1 VDPDSPERGK
11 MFPIT
16 CEFNAD
22 AGRLRVANQL
32 GCRSPYGFVKRPN
45 TTYAFVITDALRGDL
60 ATPVVAD
67 EAMAAL
73 LEGQDVTTAGG
84 VTLTGADYVQARDFL
99 VGLGAPSDGVVLLD
113 LFTTGDPISGLLEV
127 AEFYDALP
135 QPTLAADEPIEIV
148 RVYDTYTVL
157 AIWYEVPI
165 VQEGP
170 FPYRNPGEGLLK
182 RGADGSIE
190 QVGTQLIRA
199 YVTIPRGPMPA
210 GGWPLLSFFH
220 GSGGN
225 AEQLLDRG
233 AFSRTGMAPPPGRGP
248 AEVAAA
254 YGVAGSSIDFQ
265 FHGMRFDPPDT
276 SGLVLYNLLG
286 NPRTTIDNFLVA
298 PNEVSHHGR
307 LMAGLEIDP
316 AQVTVADGVTLPV
329 AIGELFD
336 VGGAADGLIRFDDA
350 RFSAMGQS
358 MGTTIIVPT
367 MTVDTVYDAGVF
379 SGAGGSLIEI
389 ASEGTSPVELRA
401 LLRAFL
407 GYRPNETLDQ
417 FDPLLHA
424 LQHVWDYV
432 DPMVHARHVTLEPHP
447 GVPPKHV
454 LMHSGL
460 TDGYFS
466 PDSRGN
472 LSVALGAPLA
482 GDVIEQRGVELLEL
496 VGLGEALAYPV
507 RGNVGGVTSATV
519 QYAPSV
525 LDGHHVAYQ
534 RDDTK
539 AQYGCFLK
547 TVGDA
552 AGPVLASAADA
563 SVELCGAD

>member
-1 VDPDSPERGK
+1 V
-11 MFPIT
+11 
-16 CEFNAD
+16 
-22 AGRLRVANQL
+22 
-32 GCRSPYGFVKRPN
+32 
-45 TTYAFVITDALRGDL
+45 
-60 ATPVVAD
+60 PV
-67 EAMAAL
+67 
-73 LEGQDVTTAGG
+73 
-84 VTLTGADYVQARDFL
+84 
-99 VGLGAPSDGVVLLD
+99 
-113 LFTTGDPISGLLEV
+113 
-127 AEFYDALP
+127 
-135 QPTLAADEPIEIV
+135 
-148 RVYDTYTVL
+148 
-157 AIWYEVPI
+157 

-170 FPYRNPGEGLLK
+170 FPYRNPGEGLIK
-182 RGADGSIE
+182 RAADGSIE

-210 GGWPLLSFFH
+210 DGWPLLSFFH

-233 AFSRTGMAPPPGRGP
+233 AFSRTGMAPAPGLGP
-248 AEVAAA
+248 AEVAAR

-286 NPRTTIDNFLVA
+286 NPRATVDNFLVA
-298 PNEVSHHGR
+298 ANEVGLHMR
-307 LMAGLEIDP
+307 LLAGLELNP
-316 AQVTVADGVTLPV
+316 AEVTVADGVTLPGTV
-329 AIGELFD
+329 AELFD
-336 VGGAADGLIRFDDA
+336 AGGAADGLIRFDDA

-367 MTVDTVYDAGVF
+367 MTVDTVYDAAVF

-401 LLRAFL
+401 LLRVFL
-407 GYRPNETLDQ
+407 GYRPDEKLDQ
-417 FDPLLHA
+417 FDPLLHG

-447 GVPPKHV
+447 GIPPKHV

-472 LSVALGAPLA
+472 LSVALGTPLA
-482 GDVIEQRGVELLEL
+482 GGVLEQRGLDLLEL
-496 VGLGEALAYPV
+496 IGFDEALEYPV
-507 RGNVGGVTSATV
+507 RGNIEGVTSATV

-534 RDDTK
+534 RSDTK

-547 TVGDA
+547 TVGNP
-552 AGPVLASAADA
+552 AGPILEDAADA
-563 SVELCGAD
+563 TVELCDAD